1 MVIGDTVVRK
11 SYDKDITFRIIDIKE
26 VNGKTIYIL
35 KGINIRIIA
44 DSPDSDLEPVDVD
57 FIGEKEKILNSRI
70 NEAIKKAVNTR
81 SSSANKSSS
90 ILLPRGSKSQKNNS
104 NKDLMFGRP
113 GKILHIDGD
122 KDYLETCLK
131 VYKQLSLDALGKDP
145 ADKVVDLVKEIKP
158 DIVVLTG
165 HDSVLKESNDYLDL
179 NNYRNSRYY
188 IDAVKALR
196 NYNSSYDELV
206 IFAGAC
212 QSCYECLLDAG
223 ANFASSPSRVLIH
236 CLDPVFIC
244 EKIAYTTIDS
254 VVSITNIV
262 ENTITGIKGIGGLQ
276 TRGKYREGYPKSPFI

>member
-1 MVIGDTVVRK
+1 MKRK
-11 SYDKDITFRIIDIKE
+11 IMLISE
-26 VNGKTIYIL
+26 VCLYGTYEHL
-35 KGINIRIIA
+35 
-44 DSPDSDLEPVDVD
+44 SLLL
-57 FIGEKEKILNSRI
+57 KILLKENFEI
-70 NEAIKKAVNTR
+70 YFLYGKKRMDKRMLEFLVKNPEIH
-81 SSSANKSSS
+81 S
-90 ILLPRGSKSQKNNS
+90 IEIETFESKVSF
-104 NKDLMFGRP
+104 KDLCTFI
-113 GKILHIDGD
+113 KIRKLI
-122 KDYLETCLK
+122 
-131 VYKQLSLDALGKDP
+131 
-145 ADKVVDLVKEIKP
+145 KEIKP

-179 NNYRNSRYY
+179 NNYRNSKYY

-236 CLDPVFIC
+236 CLDPVFVC